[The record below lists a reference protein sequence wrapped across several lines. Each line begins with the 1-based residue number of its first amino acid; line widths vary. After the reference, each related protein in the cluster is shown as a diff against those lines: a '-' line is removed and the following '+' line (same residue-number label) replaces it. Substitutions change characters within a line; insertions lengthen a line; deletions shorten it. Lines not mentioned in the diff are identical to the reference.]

1 MSAAPAAERRPP
13 VAAAAGPAAAGD
25 DRRGGRALWLGAL
38 AVLLLG
44 ALALR
49 VWGVQTG
56 LPFVYNP
63 DENAHFVP
71 RAIGMF
77 GHTLNPGYFINPP
90 AYTYLLHAV
99 LWLRFGGRE
108 AVGAS
113 FAADPTEVFT
123 LARLLSGLSGTLAV
137 GFLAWAGAR
146 LFDRTTGLV
155 AGVLAAVAFLP
166 VHYGHFAL
174 NDVPTLAPLCLCAGR
189 HRRGPAHRA
198 PARLRARRGGARGGV
213 RDQVHG
219 GHRAALAAGGGR
231 RGERPGGR
239 RAGRAA
245 ARAGA
250 RRRARAGRLPGRQ
263 PVRAVRLRHL
273 PRGPGEAV
281 RGLLRR
287 RGQARASPRTTAS
300 STTCRR

>member
-63 DENAHFVP
+63 TRTPTSCP

-123 LARLLSGLSGTLAV
+123 LARLLSGAARDARRRLPRVGGRAAV
-137 GFLAWAGAR
+137 RPHDRARGRRAGCGRLPAGALR
-146 LFDRTTGLV
+146 PLRAQRRADAR
-155 AGVLAAVAFLP
+155 AAVP
-166 VHYGHFAL
+166 V
-174 NDVPTLAPLCLCAGR
+174 PGR

-250 RRRARAGRLPGRQ
+250 RGRARAGRLPGRQ

-273 PRGPGEAV
+273 PRRPGEAV
-281 RGLLRR
+281 ARPPPT
-287 RGQARASPRTTAS
+287 ARASSGSPRTTAS